1 MEKLIQKFDKI
12 FIDEISWNSNLAD
25 RFRSLFKSSQIERVN
40 GRPFKNSGTRLS
52 KEEFERS
59 KRNLY
64 LTEFKGQF
72 FKRCPGN
79 GPGLAC
85 CNYFVLN
92 WGQQCDF
99 NCSYCYLQSFL
110 NSPVTTLYT
119 NIDRAL
125 SELSAMSSSMKDH
138 SLRVGTGEVV
148 DSLSLDPLTLFSHQL
163 IDFFRQYPKWS
174 LEFKT
179 KSNYVD
185 QLFECEPSKN
195 VIVSWSLNPQ
205 ALVETEEH
213 GTASLAER
221 LDAARKCLDY
231 GYAVAFHI
239 DPVMYHSEWKS
250 NYGMLIQEINTRF
263 KPSEIPYMSVGALRY
278 QPEQRHLMRERFGL
292 KSLALN
298 YEMFPGKDGKLR
310 YDQEL
315 RQEMFN
321 WIISEFKAQSPLW
334 KIFLCMETPETWLGS
349 QQDNPFK
356 SEKLQSLFD
365 TSVVRAHSKQAK
377 TARAQSTR

>member
-1 MEKLIQKFDKI
+1 MEKLIQKFDKLY
-12 FIDEISWNSNLAD
+12 IDEKSWESSLARRLRD
-25 RFRSLFKSSQIERVN
+25 LFPASAIEAVN
-40 GRPFKNSGTRLS
+40 ERPFSSTGSRLS
-52 KEEFERS
+52 RQEFERS
-59 KRNLY
+59 KKNLY
-64 LTEFKGQF
+64 LTEFKGRF

-119 NIDRAL
+119 NLDQAL
-125 SELSAMSSSMKDH
+125 QELAEMGAELKNQ

-148 DSLSLDPLTLFSHQL
+148 DSLSLDPLTLFSHDL
-163 IDFFRQYPKWS
+163 MDFFKNYPKWT

-179 KSNYVD
+179 KSDHVEA
-185 QLFECEPSKN
+185 LLEREGRKN

-205 ALVETEEH
+205 NIVETEEH
-213 GTASLAER
+213 GTASLER
-221 LDAARKCLDY
+221 RLTAARKCLDK

-239 DPVMYHSEWKS
+239 DPIIYHPEWRESYGHLVKS
-250 NYGMLIQEINTRF
+250 LTERF
-263 KPSEIPYMSVGALRY
+263 QPEEIPYMSLGALRY

-292 KSLALN
+292 KSLVLGS
-298 YEMFPGKDGKLR
+298 EMFPGRDGKLR

-315 RQEMFN
+315 RQEMFH
-321 WIISEFKAQSPLW
+321 WIMDQFRENSSRW
-334 KIFLCMETPETWLGS
+334 KIFLCMETPETWLGAA
-349 QQDNPFK
+349 QENPFK
-356 SEKLQSLFD
+356 SESLHDLFE
-365 TSVVRAHSKQAK
+365 TGVLRAQ
-377 TARAQSTR
+377 ARAEKTRSANAP

>member
-1 MEKLIQKFDKI
+1 MEELIRKFEKVY
-12 FIDEISWNSNLAD
+12 IDDVSWDSPLAV
-25 RFRSLFKSSQIERVN
+25 RFRDLFGPSQIERVSR
-40 GRPFKNSGTRLS
+40 RPFASSGSRLT
-52 KEEFERS
+52 KEEFDRS
-59 KRNLY
+59 KKNLF

-72 FKRCPGN
+72 FKRCPGS

-125 SELSAMSSSMKDH
+125 DELKSMSETMKNH

-163 IDFFRQYPKWS
+163 IEFFKNFPKWT

-179 KSNYVD
+179 KSALVD
-185 QLFECEPSKN
+185 QLLECEPSKN
-195 VIVSWSLNPQ
+195 VIVSWSLNPENI
-205 ALVETEEH
+205 VSSEEH

-221 LDAARKCLDY
+221 LKAARKCLDH

-239 DPVMYHSEWKS
+239 DPVIYHPEWQMS
-250 NYGMLIQEINTRF
+250 YGTLVDAICESF
-263 KPSEIPYMSVGALRY
+263 KPEEIPYMSVGGLRY

-292 KSLALN
+292 SSLALRH
-298 YEMFPGKDGKLR
+298 EMFPGKDGKLR

-321 WIISEFKAQSPLW
+321 WIISRFKAHSPQW
-334 KIFLCMETPETWLGS
+334 KLFLCMETPESWIGAG
-349 QQDNPFK
+349 QENPFK
-356 SEKLQSLFD
+356 SEPLKDLFD
-365 TSVVRAHSKQAK
+365 TSVVRAQNQAEK
-377 TARAQSTR
+377 ARPQAHT

>member
-1 MEKLIQKFDKI
+1 MEQLIRKFDKI
-12 FIDEISWNSNLAD
+12 YIDQVSWDSPLSK
-25 RFRSLFKSSQIERVN
+25 RFQKLFRSEQIEKVQS
-40 GRPFKNSGTRLS
+40 RPFAKSGSRLS

-59 KRNLY
+59 KRNLF
-64 LTEFKGQF
+64 LTEFKGHF

-119 NIDRAL
+119 NVDRAL
-125 SELSAMSSSMKDH
+125 DELREMALSMKDH
-138 SLRVGTGEVV
+138 NLRVGTGEVV

-163 IDFFRQYPKWS
+163 IAFFKDYPKWN

-179 KSNYVD
+179 KSDNVN
-185 QLFECEPSKN
+185 QLLEIEASKN
-195 VIVSWSLNPQ
+195 IIVSWSLNPQ
-205 ALVETEEH
+205 PLVETEEH
-213 GTASLAER
+213 GTASLDER
-221 LDAARKCLDY
+221 LHAARKCLDH
-231 GYAVAFHI
+231 GYSIAFHI
-239 DPVMYHSEWKS
+239 DPVMYHPEWKF
-250 NYGMLIQEINTRF
+250 NYGKLVQEITQRF
-263 KPSEIPYMSVGALRY
+263 SPHEIPYMSLGSLRY
-278 QPEQRHLMRERFGL
+278 QPEQRHLMRERFGQ
-292 KSLALN
+292 KSLPLH

-315 RQEMFN
+315 RQEMFQ
-321 WIISEFKAQSPLW
+321 WIIGEFKSKSPLW

-356 SEKLQSLFD
+356 SEGLKELFD
-365 TSVVRAHSKQAK
+365 TQVLRAHNKFEKLQERTSKI
-377 TARAQSTR
+377 